1 VRLLRR
7 DRVGK
12 GQAAPIANPHRSSFG
27 NAVGVLNCCGMNRD
41 DVKEIKGI
49 IDTALETHLGSVHAE
64 ISDLRT
70 EVKKD
75 LSELEERLT
84 ARADRLDAKIDGV
97 SEGLGAFENNEIDKR
112 LQLNVRVARVE
123 KRLRPSKTA

>member
-27 NAVGVLNCCGMNRD
+27 NAVGVLNCRRINRD
-41 DVKEIKGI
+41 DVKEIKDI
-49 IDTALETHLGSVHAE
+49 INSALEIHLGSVHEE
-64 ISDLRT
+64 ILDLRT

-84 ARADRLDAKIDGV
+84 GKIDKVGAK
-97 SEGLGAFENNEIDKR
+97 LGGFENNEIDKR
-112 LQLNVRVARVE
+112 LQLEVRVTSVE
-123 KRLRPSKTA
+123 KRLRLSKTA